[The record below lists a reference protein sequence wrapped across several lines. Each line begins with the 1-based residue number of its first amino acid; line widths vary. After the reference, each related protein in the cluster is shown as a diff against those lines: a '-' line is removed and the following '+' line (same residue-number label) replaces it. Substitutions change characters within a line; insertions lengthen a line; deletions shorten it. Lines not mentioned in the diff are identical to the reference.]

1 MKGSRDISGRLKRCA
16 LFCLLLAS
24 FSTRLFGAEIEDR
37 FSRLREE
44 QVQGKIAKADEVAS
58 RIDVMRSQLEEERKN
73 ALKSQERI
81 WQEYTQSLEVERKKL
96 SEQISTLDERQKL
109 FESELD
115 RKREQD
121 VLRLKER
128 EDEIS
133 RMMHEMDRLR
143 SEAVQ
148 DQQTFETQAREAQSR
163 TRTVPG
169 EDGSYEVLKNNSI
182 KVANMPAR
190 ELMGNTRFAPRQV
203 RSEYYIEIGDILD
216 IDVWRVPDLTRSV
229 SVRPDGR
236 ISMPVVGD
244 LEVVGLTLTE
254 LRELLT
260 EKISE
265 YVWSPQI
272 SISIQQFGGR
282 KFIILGEVGGPGVYR
297 FQNDISLVEAI
308 ALAGGMKEYA
318 KKGKIAIIRGD
329 VRKSPQVKII
339 SANFANILKQGMLS
353 ENLAILPNDIIYV
366 GRDIVGDSRAFL
378 DDVVNPFFDTALDY
392 FVLHSA
398 SREDHNS

>member
-1 MKGSRDISGRLKRCA
+1 MIFFLSSS
-16 LFCLLLAS
+16 LLSA
-24 FSTRLFGAEIEDR
+24 AEIEDR
-37 FSRLREE
+37 FARLRED
-44 QVQGKIAKADEVAS
+44 QIQAKTAKADEVAS
-58 RIDVMRSQLEEERKN
+58 RIEVMRSQLEEERKN
-73 ALKSQERI
+73 ALKSQEKI

-96 SEQISTLDERQKL
+96 SEQISSIDERQKL

-128 EDEIS
+128 EDEIN
-133 RMMHEMDRLR
+133 RMMHEVDRLR
-143 SEAVQ
+143 AEAVQ
-148 DQQTFETQAREAQSR
+148 DQRTMEDEVREAQSR
-163 TRTVPG
+163 TRVIPG
-169 EDGSYEVLKNNSI
+169 GEGSYEVLQNNSI

-190 ELMGNTRFAPRQV
+190 ELIGNSRFAPRQV

-244 LEVVGLTLTE
+244 LEVVGLTLVE

-282 KFIILGEVGGPGVYR
+282 KFIILGEVGAPGVYR

-329 VRKSPQVKII
+329 VRKQPQVKII
-339 SANFANILKQGMLS
+339 SANFQNILKQGMLT
-353 ENLAILPNDIIYV
+353 ENLAILPNDILYV

-398 SREDHNS
+398 SRADHNS